1 MLPRVSGLEG
11 SVIYSAEGRTIVE
24 HQPSLNLTIIS
35 DLTEYSTAGLHW
47 WSQTYGDIGV
57 AELTWKGVG
66 RFRLE
71 YQFAARTCSLYA
83 FGTCEFV
90 IVFAESITGLRPFFE
105 CATCRVRTENLYFCD
120 RRWACRA
127 CHDLRYASSRKGGSQ
142 RKTERFFELQAEL
155 AEGWPPGMS
164 RARYAKL
171 SHELGELSSYVEAH
185 GMHSGL
191 RETDERVLF
200 LKTPREPGVRM
211 RYNPLPKTMEDF
223 RACKEAAKRPGGGR
237 AGARVGFDSPEETY
251 ILPKL
256 EPFMTEG
263 EHHLAH
269 LNDPDILINPE
280 DR

>member
-1 MLPRVSGLEG
+1 
-11 SVIYSAEGRTIVE
+11 
-24 HQPSLNLTIIS
+24 
-35 DLTEYSTAGLHW
+35 
-47 WSQTYGDIGV
+47 
-57 AELTWKGVG
+57 
-66 RFRLE
+66 
-71 YQFAARTCSLYA
+71 
-83 FGTCEFV
+83 
-90 IVFAESITGLRPFFE
+90 
-105 CATCRVRTENLYFCD
+105 
-120 RRWACRA
+120 
-127 CHDLRYASSRKGGSQ
+127 
-142 RKTERFFELQAEL
+142 
-155 AEGWPPGMS
+155 
-164 RARYAKL
+164 
-171 SHELGELSSYVEAH
+171 
-185 GMHSGL
+185 MHSGL